1 MKEGLSEKAAKEQ
14 AFLDFKEIT
23 EESQQSSRPDR
34 VSMQQA
40 SPLGR
45 LILSFAN
52 TPMQYTRLTKRAAL
66 DLINGRGDWKTNVS
80 KLAYYGAVQNII
92 FTALQSAL
100 FALAFSDEEDEKE

>member
-1 MKEGLSEKAAKEQ
+1 MDQKKAEEQ

-45 LILSFAN
+45 IILAFAN
-52 TPMQYTRLTKRAAL
+52 KPMQY
-66 DLINGRGDWKTNVS
+66 
-80 KLAYYGAVQNII
+80 
-92 FTALQSAL
+92 
-100 FALAFSDEEDEKE
+100 